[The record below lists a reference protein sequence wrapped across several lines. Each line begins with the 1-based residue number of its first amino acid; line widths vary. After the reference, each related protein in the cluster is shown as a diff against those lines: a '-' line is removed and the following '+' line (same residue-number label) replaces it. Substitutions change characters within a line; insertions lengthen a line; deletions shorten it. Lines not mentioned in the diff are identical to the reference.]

1 MEKRRDSSQ
10 TPAFS
15 AARKDA
21 RREIQG
27 VAQPVPDVDGWIQP
41 SGKVG
46 GWSPRAQ
53 FLSLPRGSQGNGN
66 CFLSMGTAVW
76 SQHEGPALPQQDE
89 VHSGQR
95 TGRDSH

>member
-1 MEKRRDSSQ
+1 MLGEKFR
-10 TPAFS
+10 
-15 AARKDA
+15 
-21 RREIQG
+21 
-27 VAQPVPDVDGWIQP
+27 VWQPVPDVDGWIQP

-76 SQHEGPALPQQDE
+76 SQHEGPALPQQGE

-95 TGRDSH
+95 TERDSH